1 MCQNQEVLPDKYS
14 MCGLFS
20 VNNALQQRD
29 FLTPAAMRSI
39 LSRLSQV
46 RPSEDHGDPRY
57 GAFAIDALQKALQR
71 QGKQLRFMNTT
82 SGFKS
87 RDKRPVRLFAAGNP
101 LCSSL
106 GRVRVRLLVPGTAL
120 RVHGSETNL
129 FSLILTCTTTF
140 RIVWTI

>member
-1 MCQNQEVLPDKYS
+1 MVVNLRTSVMCQNQEVLPDKYS

-87 RDKRPVRLFAAGNP
+87 RDKRPFA
-101 LCSSL
+101 
-106 GRVRVRLLVPGTAL
+106 
-120 RVHGSETNL
+120 
-129 FSLILTCTTTF
+129 
-140 RIVWTI
+140 